1 METVLTIGG
10 ADLLPRIEP
19 LWCEL
24 RDLHSTRSEHF
35 SEVVQDMEFDSRRLG
50 LLEKSFGG
58 HLLVQIISLA
68 ETSVKKDVAY
78 CVSTVGLNGIAE
90 IDSVYV
96 SEGYR
101 NNGLG
106 GKLVKGALDWFDEHD
121 INEVRTS
128 VLWGNERVLPFYERH
143 GLYPRSIVLL
153 RK

>member
-1 METVLTIGG
+1 M
-10 ADLLPRIEP
+10 
-19 LWCEL
+19 
-24 RDLHSTRSEHF
+24 
-35 SEVVQDMEFDSRRLG
+35 
-50 LLEKSFGG
+50 EKSFGG

-128 VLWGNERVLPFYERH
+128 VLWGNERVLPFYEHH